1 MNKYVI
7 DKDEVLRY
15 LGYKGQEIDNS
26 INTLIDECRE
36 ETEKLINPRWI
47 YKIHE
52 IEINEDGVNVNNTN
66 LVLKGN
72 DIKNHLSKS
81 NKTALMAVTLGIEIE
96 KKIKLYEKISL
107 TKALVMDACATTVV
121 EEICDNVEEEIR
133 QIAKGEGRGLT
144 FRYSPGYGDLP
155 IETQKA
161 FIKAVRAE
169 SEIGLS
175 ASAHNILFPRKSV
188 TAIIGFIP
196 EDIKVK
202 KRSCETCSNYERC
215 NFRKEGISCAN

>member
-1 MNKYVI
+1 MKNYNI
-7 DKDEVLRY
+7 DKNEVLRY
-15 LGYKGQEIDNS
+15 LGYKGQEIDSPTNS
-26 INTLIDECRE
+26 LIDECIE
-36 ETEKLINPRWI
+36 ETKKIINPRWI
-47 YKIHE
+47 YKIHD
-52 IEINEDGVNVNNTN
+52 IELSEDGVIVSNTN
-66 LVLKGN
+66 LLLKGN

-81 NKTALMAVTLGIEIE
+81 KKTVLMAVTLGIEIE

-107 TKALVMDACATTVV
+107 AKALVMDSCATTVV
-121 EEICDNVEEEIR
+121 EEICDNVEEEISE
-133 QIAKGEGRGLT
+133 IAKKEGKGLT

-155 IETQKA
+155 IETQKD
-161 FIKAVRAE
+161 FIKAIRAE